1 MERRRRRP
9 LERAKAS
16 EEAERS
22 GTAEHPTG
30 AEILQVE
37 LVETSKIS
45 VPEAPKKEV
54 L

>member
-16 EEAERS
+16 EAAERS

-37 LVETSKIS
+37 PVETGKIIAPGA
-45 VPEAPKKEV
+45 PEKEV